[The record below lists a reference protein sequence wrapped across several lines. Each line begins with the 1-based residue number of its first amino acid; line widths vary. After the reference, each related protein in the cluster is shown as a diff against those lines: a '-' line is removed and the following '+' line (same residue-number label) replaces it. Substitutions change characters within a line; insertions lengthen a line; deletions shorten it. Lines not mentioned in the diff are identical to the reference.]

1 MSPAR
6 SDKKFLIILLAGI
19 CGAGG
24 ILIVIATARSPSDMV
39 TPVLSR
45 IQTAECCQF
54 WRALVLLGISAMG
67 WTASPKLIT
76 STALGFAFSNL
87 FFAVAFIHKTLN
99 VDTIRLDYAVWQRHL
114 GNRQAKP

>member
-1 MSPAR
+1 M
-6 SDKKFLIILLAGI
+6 IILLAGI

-39 TPVLSR
+39 TPDLS
-45 IQTAECCQF
+45 TAECCQI

-87 FFAVAFIHKTLN
+87 FFAVAFIHKTVN

-114 GNRQAKP
+114 GNRLAKP